1 MSRIKFKT
9 GGSFVAIT
17 AAMVGAAA
25 AEHTHNYAG
34 SESAG
39 GAANSAIKLTTSAG
53 AANKPVYFSN
63 GAPAACT
70 YEVNKTVPSNAV
82 FTDTQN
88 VFRVSSQPSDNNCQ
102 IWIKPSGIA
111 SGRPMVYF
119 RSD

>member
-1 MSRIKFKT
+1 MARIKFKNGT
-9 GGSFVAIT
+9 GFTEVT
-17 AAMVGAAA
+17 AEMMGAAA
-25 AEHTHNYAG
+25 LDHTHNYAG
-34 SESAG
+34 SSSAG

-53 AANKPVYFSN
+53 SASTPVYFSN
-63 GAPAACT
+63 GAPAACA
-70 YEVNKTVPSNAV
+70 YQLNKTVPSNAV

-88 VFRVSSQPSDNNCQ
+88 VFRVSSQPSDGNCQ